1 MKLSDTMLQCVVIL
15 EVLCYVKCQTPKTHS
30 VRFYLYDILRMMDF
44 TYMMSLDKES

>member
-1 MKLSDTMLQCVVIL
+1 MCGNLGSVMLC
-15 EVLCYVKCQTPKTHS
+15 ETSQTPKTHS